1 MCFAGVGGARP
12 TVVYRPTPIT
22 TRHGPTR
29 KRVVQLYRLL
39 RSCTTSK
46 SPLSTRRCPHL
57 LLSAGACCTAPAAA
71 LSDSFGCIGAINKFI
86 YLSVYLS
93 ISCRSITPARRALS
107 SKPADAVVAVDRRDG
122 QTDRRM
128 NRRTAVTTCEKMWRH
143 PQNRKYITASQR
155 RQNRTE
161 PPRP

>member
-1 MCFAGVGGARP
+1 MCFAGVGGAHP

-86 YLSVYLS
+86 YLFVYLS
-93 ISCRSITPARRALS
+93 IYLSIYQLSVDNSGSQGAQQQTSGRRCCCRSTGRT
-107 SKPADAVVAVDRRDG
+107 DG
-122 QTDRRM
+122 PTDEQTDSG
-128 NRRTAVTTCEKMWRH
+128 NDV
-143 PQNRKYITASQR
+143 
-155 RQNRTE
+155 
-161 PPRP
+161 